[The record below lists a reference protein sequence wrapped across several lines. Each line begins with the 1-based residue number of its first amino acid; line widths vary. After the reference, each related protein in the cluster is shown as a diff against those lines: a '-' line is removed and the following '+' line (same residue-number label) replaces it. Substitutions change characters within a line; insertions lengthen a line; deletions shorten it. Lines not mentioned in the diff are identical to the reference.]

1 MTSARPV
8 HLQIDELVLAG
19 FPGAER
25 HRIRDAV
32 ERALVEMIERGAL
45 PIVPAA
51 TSRSIEAMPLQ
62 SVRLRGVPTPA
73 TIGAG
78 IAGSIAGAVASATN
92 PGSGEGS

>member
-1 MTSARPV
+1 MTRGRPV

-19 FPGAER
+19 FSAAER

-32 ERALVEMIERGAL
+32 ERALVEMIERGA
-45 PIVPAA
+45 

-62 SVRLRGVPTPA
+62 NVRLRGAATPA

-78 IAGSIAGAVASATN
+78 VAGSIVGAVASATN
-92 PGSGEGS
+92 PGLGEGS

>member
-1 MTSARPV
+1 MTRGRPV

-19 FPGAER
+19 FSAAER

-45 PIVPAA
+45 PILPAA

-62 SVRLRGVPTPA
+62 NVRLRGAATPA

-78 IAGSIAGAVASATN
+78 VAGSIVGAVASATN
-92 PGSGEGS
+92 PGLGEGS